1 MLPSTTSAPTTTVRW
16 GIIGCGDVV
25 EVKSGPAFNKVPNSC
40 LKAVMRRNGDLAKS
54 FAQRHHVPLFFSD
67 PQQLLDCEQ
76 VDAVYIATPPGN
88 HKELA
93 LLCATMG
100 KPTLVEKPMAR
111 CAVECREMIRGFNR
125 VSLPLFVAYYR
136 RHLPKFE
143 AVHTILKEGKLGK
156 ITEVRLFC
164 SRLRPMPKERGE
176 GRKEEWRVDAAVA
189 GGGLFLDLGS
199 HMLDLVDWLFGPVP
213 LESVKGMAGC
223 TRSCSSISRNSISS
237 SRSNGHSTSSSSS
250 FSSSSTP
257 KNRTAADVEDQVRM
271 VFRTK
276 EGALGMGSW
285 NFASSIEEDSFVIV
299 GEKGHVKFSVFNNG
313 PIVLTTRK
321 EGKDDAEKGMVV
333 ETIGGFDVKAS
344 PHVHLPLIAAVTDDV
359 RRWKEAKKAAA
370 TAKTKCDVSIIKDKN
385 GDEEEKEEKE
395 EIEWQCRS
403 TGASALRTSEVMDK
417 VLVAYY
423 GGTRD
428 DAFWTRPETWDM
440 PI

>member
-1 MLPSTTSAPTTTVRW
+1 M
-16 GIIGCGDVV
+16 
-25 EVKSGPAFNKVPNSC
+25 
-40 LKAVMRRNGDLAKS
+40 AVMRRNGDLAKS
-54 FAQRHHVPLFFSD
+54 FAQRHHVPFFYSD
-67 PQQLLDCEQ
+67 AQQLLDGEQ

-93 LLCATMG
+93 LLCATAG
-100 KPTLVEKPMAR
+100 KPILVEKPMAR

-125 VSLPLFVAYYR
+125 ASLPLFVAYYR

-143 AVHTILKEGKLGK
+143 AVHEILKGGKLGK
-156 ITEVRLFC
+156 IMEVRLFY
-164 SRLRPMPKERGE
+164 SRLRSIPEEGEE
-176 GRKEEWRVDAAVA
+176 GRKDEWRVDAAVA

-199 HMLDLVDWLFGPVP
+199 HMLDLVDWWFGPVP
-213 LESVKGMAGC
+213 LESVKGITGRAG
-223 TRSCSSISRNSISS
+223 SCSSINSS
-237 SRSNGHSTSSSSS
+237 SRSSSSSDGHTSSSSS
-250 FSSSSTP
+250 FSSSSSSTQ

-285 NFASSIEEDSFVIV
+285 NFASSIEEDSFVII

-321 EGKDDAEKGMVV
+321 EGKDEAEKGMVV
-333 ETIGGFDVKAS
+333 ETIGGFDVNAS
-344 PHVHLPLIAAVTDDV
+344 PHVHLPLIAAVTEDV
-359 RRWKEAKKAAA
+359 RRWKEAKTAAA
-370 TAKTKCDVSIIKDKN
+370 AAAAAETGGDGGIIKDKN
-385 GDEEEKEEKE
+385 GEEEEEE
-395 EIEWQCRS
+395 DEIEWQCRS

-428 DAFWTRPETWDM
+428 DAFWTRPETWNM